1 MGCFVYCF
9 TLIHFFFVSKAFTEE
24 ISLHPSISNY
34 RHFAAGRFK
43 DLPTDSCSNKDGEV
57 DEKLNRIAKQK
68 GKKREILSMLGHL
81 FPTNRIESVEGAYE
95 LHLLTNAT
103 DKGAVC
109 LDGSQPGIYLRNGT
123 GSDRSKWIVFL
134 QGGGW
139 CHDAETCYGRSSTA
153 LGSSTCYR
161 RYLTSVQGLLS
172 NQAKNN
178 PDFYKWTVAFIPY
191 CDGSSF
197 TGNRDKPFK
206 FKNKRLYFRGRRILD
221 TVLDELLR
229 RGIDKAT
236 EIILSGSSA
245 GAISAIVHADYIRSR
260 FRRDTKASFH
270 VLADGGFFVDEPSLY
285 GTKTI
290 RSAFRQVY
298 KLHNSSSG
306 LNHACIRAQKRK
318 QKWRCFFPQYSLPFV
333 SSSLFIVN
341 SLYDAWQLAFPSGV
355 PCVANIATCS
365 PEEYSYIMNFGKKM
379 SRALRSS
386 SDSKAK
392 AIFADSCFVHSQC
405 SVNGPWTRIQV
416 GNVTIAKAFL
426 SWYRGNSEDRFRID
440 GSYPCNPTCYN

>member
-1 MGCFVYCF
+1 M
-9 TLIHFFFVSKAFTEE
+9 
-24 ISLHPSISNY
+24 
-34 RHFAAGRFK
+34 
-43 DLPTDSCSNKDGEV
+43 
-57 DEKLNRIAKQK
+57 
-68 GKKREILSMLGHL
+68 
-81 FPTNRIESVEGAYE
+81 
-95 LHLLTNAT
+95 
-103 DKGAVC
+103 
-109 LDGSQPGIYLRNGT
+109 
-123 GSDRSKWIVFL
+123 
-134 QGGGW
+134 
-139 CHDAETCYGRSSTA
+139 
-153 LGSSTCYR
+153 
-161 RYLTSVQGLLS
+161 
-172 NQAKNN
+172 
-178 PDFYKWTVAFIPY
+178 
-191 CDGSSF
+191 
-197 TGNRDKPFK
+197 
-206 FKNKRLYFRGRRILD
+206 
-221 TVLDELLR
+221 LDELLR

-306 LNHACIRAQKRK
+306 LNHACIRAQNRK
-318 QKWRCFFPQYSLPFV
+318 LKWRCFFPQYSLPFV
-333 SSSLFIVN
+333 SSSLFLVN
-341 SLYDAWQLAFPSGV
+341 SLYDSWQLAFPSGV

-365 PEEYSYIMNFGKKM
+365 PEEYSYIMNFGKKT

-386 SDSKAK
+386 SDSKGK

-416 GNVTIAKAFL
+416 GNVTIAEAFL

-440 GSYPCNPTCYN
+440 GSYPCNPTCPC